1 MSERKIVQTNAA
13 IGEKGFIHIYG
24 GDVAAP
30 KPFVVGIHGGGW
42 RNGEQLS
49 YEWLW
54 ARVKPLGVAL
64 ALPSYRLSPAFRF
77 PSAYEDLLHAMAWLR
92 EKGAA
97 HGLDAGRCALL
108 GGSAGGHWVMLL
120 ATRARREGRPMPAI
134 RGVVNY
140 CGIMDLAGQGAHDA
154 ARGSPMVTDFLG
166 GPAESLPEL
175 CRAASPTCH
184 VHKDVPPVWMAH
196 GSADGTVPVAQSR
209 EMARLLREAGHDPV
223 YLEARGLAHTMTEVD
238 TEGKQS
244 QPLRLL
250 FEDDVLRFM
259 ARVLRG

>member
-120 ATRARREGRPMPAI
+120 ATRARREGQAQPFSLAERASD
-134 RGVVNY
+134 GVAVE
-140 CGIMDLAGQGAHDA
+140 QT
-154 ARGSPMVTDFLG
+154 VTPGLREG
-166 GPAESLPEL
+166 RTEATGEVEE
-175 CRAASPTCH
+175 
-184 VHKDVPPVWMAH
+184 
-196 GSADGTVPVAQSR
+196 PVA
-209 EMARLLREAGHDPV
+209 ADVTPRLN
-223 YLEARGLAHTMTEVD
+223 
-238 TEGKQS
+238 Q
-244 QPLRLL
+244 RL
-250 FEDDVLRFM
+250 
-259 ARVLRG
+259 